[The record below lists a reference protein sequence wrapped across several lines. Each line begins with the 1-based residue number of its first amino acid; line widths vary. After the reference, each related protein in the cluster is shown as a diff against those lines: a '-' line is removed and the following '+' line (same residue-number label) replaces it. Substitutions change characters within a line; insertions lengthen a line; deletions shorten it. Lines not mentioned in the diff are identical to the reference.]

1 MAPAAIL
8 RRHAA
13 WLAVPLGALHSLA
26 FAPTACWPLGLLC
39 LAALFAAWDGA
50 PPKRAA
56 AIGFGFGA
64 LFAYFAL
71 YGVTAGVVLGA
82 VVGIIIDRVS
92 SRRAKTV
99 SVEVTTVEASE

>member
-1 MAPAAIL
+1 MSTPTTDQVTVRRAPKIPAFIF
-8 RRHAA
+8 
-13 WLAVPLGALHSLA
+13 LGAVVGVIVTLVLTSLFPA
-26 FAPTACWPLGLLC
+26 DPSV
-39 LAALFAAWDGA
+39 
-50 PPKRAA
+50 
-56 AIGFGFGA
+56 GFGA

-82 VVGIIIDRVS
+82 VVGIVIDRVS